1 MKNKKVKACAFG
13 LDNSIKY
20 GTAGLGFAGSLLQGV
35 GNEGS
40 GVDIA
45 GSSLT
50 GLGAGAATGMTV
62 GGPIGAAIGGAVGLA
77 GGLVSGFNR
86 RKKLREAE
94 RRKQAADKQ
103 MFGEAITAN
112 LQDEYYEN
120 NPSFTFAM
128 ANGGILPD
136 LAYVDNNEIIRDD
149 NGNIMQ
155 VPNNK
160 QGTDNHLINA
170 STLDSV
176 LSNRLKRPGTNRTF
190 AQEGKRLMNMTN
202 KTKGSDRF
210 ARASKQLNDINANN
224 AYNQLLAEQEEIKRK
239 RGIKPKVKGIP
250 AYADGKSQKPNIF
263 FHFGEGDGKSVYG
276 KDKWLQDKNSEW
288 YYSTDWNN
296 IKFATTKTV
305 GGRGIGINTNVRLYP
320 DGKGNFNVMEN
331 GDFIGEYQ
339 TPEYVK
345 NANDAYQALYQNSSS
360 FEHDPRR
367 KMFPPQT
374 NEEIEANRLY
384 RESLA
389 KNKIYDTDFSKER
402 KNLEQGLRPDG
413 SWRRGK
419 EQVDSE
425 LYLPDLEVT
434 APSEKTK
441 KYNHAEM
448 RYNNWQTSM
457 DNITNRNV
465 AALNYALSDIYEK
478 NINSPK
484 APVMFGT
491 DVDPRSIQPI
501 TWGNG
506 LSAFV
511 GKSRSKNVTTEDVS
525 ENPVTQNTVQTAQPQ
540 ESKLISKNTKPVNRT
555 QISAPYVSLTEEDLT
570 DPTINFVPF
579 TNKLNS
585 KFPTAPK
592 VNIDLD
598 AVKPVAIH
606 TKLNR
611 STPTRQ
617 GFNFDIGSLTGLS
630 PILYNLGQSF
640 RKPEYEETV
649 FNPYAAS
656 VTSALAKRRMNIDP
670 LLDANRKS
678 SAIARANAAKLN
690 PNTGMN
696 LAYNSQLNANNYAAN
711 GEIYANLANSNNQY
725 LADYAN
731 MANNLGQQYAQ
742 ARTLANDLNARN
754 RAKARDFGAKAF
766 GQLGQWSQTKEQ
778 MRNQARRDSM
788 MLPYLQ
794 DYLSAVTN
802 ISKNNL
808 KI

>member
-1 MKNKKVKACAFG
+1 MKNKKIKACAFG

-94 RRKQAADKQ
+94 HRKQAADKQ

-128 ANGGILPD
+128 SNGGILPD

-224 AYNQLLAEQEEIKRK
+224 AYNQLLAEQEEVKRK

-250 AYADGKSQKPNIF
+250 AYKDG
-263 FHFGEGDGKSVYG
+263 GEV
-276 KDKWLQDKNSEW
+276 
-288 YYSTDWNN
+288 
-296 IKFATTKTV
+296 
-305 GGRGIGINTNVRLYP
+305 
-320 DGKGNFNVMEN
+320 
-331 GDFIGEYQ
+331 
-339 TPEYVK
+339 
-345 NANDAYQALYQNSSS
+345 
-360 FEHDPRR
+360 
-367 KMFPPQT
+367 
-374 NEEIEANRLY
+374 
-384 RESLA
+384 
-389 KNKIYDTDFSKER
+389 
-402 KNLEQGLRPDG
+402 
-413 SWRRGK
+413 
-419 EQVDSE
+419 
-425 LYLPDLEVT
+425 
-434 APSEKTK
+434 
-441 KYNHAEM
+441 
-448 RYNNWQTSM
+448 RYNNWQAAM
-457 DNITNRNV
+457 DNIMNRNV
-465 AALNYALSDIYEK
+465 AALNYALNDIYEK
-478 NINSPK
+478 NSSPK

-511 GKSRSKNVTTEDVS
+511 GKSRLKNVATENISKN
-525 ENPVTQNTVQTAQPQ
+525 PVQNTVQTAQPQ
-540 ESKLISKNTKPVNRT
+540 ESKPISKNTKPVNRT
-555 QISAPYVSLTEEDLT
+555 QISAPYISLTEEDLT

-585 KFPTAPK
+585 KFPAAPK

-598 AVKPVAIH
+598 AIKPVVID
-606 TKLNR
+606 TKINR

-649 FNPYAAS
+649 FNPYAAA

-670 LLDANRKS
+670 LLEANRKS

-696 LAYNSQLNANNYAAN
+696 IAYNSQLNANNYAAN
-711 GEIYANLANSNNQY
+711 GEIYANLVNSNNQY

>member
-1 MKNKKVKACAFG
+1 MKNKKIKACAFG

-50 GLGAGAATGMTV
+50 GLGTGAATGMTV

-77 GGLVSGFNR
+77 GGLVSYFNR

-112 LQDEYYEN
+112 MQDEYYEN

-224 AYNQLLAEQEEIKRK
+224 SYNQLLAEQEEVKRK

-250 AYADGKSQKPNIF
+250 AYADGTNKWKNKYPYGILSWLV
-263 FHFGEGDGKSVYG
+263 EG
-276 KDKWLQDKNSEW
+276 KDIPHTPKEEILKIQQQNPDWSSKLSNVIKEVFVEPSSNPYRLSKLNLTSPIWGNNLFSTGDNTVDAISGAQIKTTDNKYNNKQEILSEQSHQTPQQSKTSFKNS
-288 YYSTDWNN
+288 
-296 IKFATTKTV
+296 
-305 GGRGIGINTNVRLYP
+305 
-320 DGKGNFNVMEN
+320 
-331 GDFIGEYQ
+331 
-339 TPEYVK
+339 
-345 NANDAYQALYQNSSS
+345 
-360 FEHDPRR
+360 
-367 KMFPPQT
+367 
-374 NEEIEANRLY
+374 
-384 RESLA
+384 
-389 KNKIYDTDFSKER
+389 
-402 KNLEQGLRPDG
+402 
-413 SWRRGK
+413 
-419 EQVDSE
+419 
-425 LYLPDLEVT
+425 
-434 APSEKTK
+434 
-441 KYNHAEM
+441 
-448 RYNNWQTSM
+448 
-457 DNITNRNV
+457 
-465 AALNYALSDIYEK
+465 K
-478 NINSPK
+478 NIS
-484 APVMFGT
+484 GT
-491 DVDPRSIQPI
+491 S
-501 TWGNG
+501 
-506 LSAFV
+506 
-511 GKSRSKNVTTEDVS
+511 
-525 ENPVTQNTVQTAQPQ
+525 
-540 ESKLISKNTKPVNRT
+540 
-555 QISAPYVSLTEEDLT
+555 QIPYVSLTEEDLT
-570 DPTINFVPF
+570 DPTISFVPF
-579 TNKLNS
+579 TNKLSS
-585 KFPTAPK
+585 KFPAAPK
-592 VNIDLD
+592 VNVDLD
-598 AVKPVAIH
+598 AVKPVVID
-606 TKLNR
+606 TKVNR

-649 FNPYAAS
+649 FNPYAAA

-670 LLDANRKS
+670 LLEANRKS

-696 LAYNSQLNANNYAAN
+696 IAYNSQLNANNYAAN
-711 GEIYANLANSNNQY
+711 GEIYANLANMNNQY

>member
-1 MKNKKVKACAFG
+1 MKNKKIKACAFG

-120 NPSFTFAM
+120 NPSFTSAM
-128 ANGGILPD
+128 SNGGILPD

-224 AYNQLLAEQEEIKRK
+224 AYNQLLAEQEEVKRK

-250 AYADGKSQKPNIF
+250 AYKDG
-263 FHFGEGDGKSVYG
+263 GEV
-276 KDKWLQDKNSEW
+276 
-288 YYSTDWNN
+288 
-296 IKFATTKTV
+296 
-305 GGRGIGINTNVRLYP
+305 
-320 DGKGNFNVMEN
+320 
-331 GDFIGEYQ
+331 
-339 TPEYVK
+339 
-345 NANDAYQALYQNSSS
+345 
-360 FEHDPRR
+360 
-367 KMFPPQT
+367 
-374 NEEIEANRLY
+374 
-384 RESLA
+384 
-389 KNKIYDTDFSKER
+389 
-402 KNLEQGLRPDG
+402 
-413 SWRRGK
+413 
-419 EQVDSE
+419 
-425 LYLPDLEVT
+425 
-434 APSEKTK
+434 
-441 KYNHAEM
+441 
-448 RYNNWQTSM
+448 RYNNWQAAM
-457 DNITNRNV
+457 DNIMNRNV
-465 AALNYALSDIYEK
+465 AALNYALNDIYEK
-478 NINSPK
+478 NSSPK

-511 GKSRSKNVTTEDVS
+511 GKSRLKNVATENISKN
-525 ENPVTQNTVQTAQPQ
+525 PVQNTVQTAQPQ
-540 ESKLISKNTKPVNRT
+540 ESKPISKNTKPVNRT
-555 QISAPYVSLTEEDLT
+555 QISAPYISLTEEDLT

-585 KFPTAPK
+585 KFPAAPK

-598 AVKPVAIH
+598 AIKPVVID
-606 TKLNR
+606 TKINR

-649 FNPYAAS
+649 FNPYAAA

-670 LLDANRKS
+670 LLEANRKS

-696 LAYNSQLNANNYAAN
+696 IAYNSQLNANNYAAN
-711 GEIYANLANSNNQY
+711 GEIYANLVNSNNQY